1 MVSTG
6 EIQQFLHGMDY
17 PARKNDL
24 VKKAQSNNAPGDVI
38 DMLSKL
44 PDQVSTPRWTSTK
57 PSEKCRNS
65 PKIQVDCK

>member
-44 PDQVSTPRWTSTK
+44 PDQDF
-57 PSEKCRNS
+57 NS
-65 PKIQVDCK
+65 PVDVNKAIGRMS